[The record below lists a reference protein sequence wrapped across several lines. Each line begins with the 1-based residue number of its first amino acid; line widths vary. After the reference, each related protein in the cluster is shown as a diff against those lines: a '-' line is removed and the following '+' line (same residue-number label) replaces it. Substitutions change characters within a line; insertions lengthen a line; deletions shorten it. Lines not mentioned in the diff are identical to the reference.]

1 MHGKRTLCE
10 QVSKYEER
18 ERKGVFKHEA
28 GASSCEDSSGE
39 VARRRK
45 RRTRRMGK
53 RNDTWTE
60 ATGGCEALGCERYWE
75 ETVHRTDS
83 GMRHLR
89 VVGNPRRQIF
99 LAGEGLGAVQDTND
113 LAGHVANP

>member
-10 QVSKYEER
+10 QVRKYEER

-39 VARRRK
+39 VAWRRK
-45 RRTRRMGK
+45 RRTRRIGK

-75 ETVHRTDS
+75 ETVHRRKPT
-83 GMRHLR
+83 
-89 VVGNPRRQIF
+89 
-99 LAGEGLGAVQDTND
+99 AG
-113 LAGHVANP
+113 